1 MSTSIKLIIS
11 ALLLTSGAADSLRGH
26 EAAKSMSE
34 HEHMKKDAFPALTFD
49 LVEAAPLAAPALV
62 EEEEAL
68 DLEMNID
75 GERRLFPLL
84 PGTKCP
90 SGHKCRTR
98 AAHTRAA
105 PLMNALNKKFHM
117 NLDLAETNA
126 LNNNLKTL
134 VDSDDYCARR
144 VAMTRA
150 AGLAAGIALT
160 VVGGPAYAA
169 ETKTVMMGTESGQL
183 VFQPAKTKLCK
194 GDSVSWVIV
203 KGGPHNVV
211 FDEDNIPGGTSQ
223 EALSMDGQLGEEG
236 ETFTKQ
242 FDVAGNYGY
251 YCEPHRS
258 AGMVGELVVA

>member
-1 MSTSIKLIIS
+1 MSQK
-11 ALLLTSGAADSLRGH
+11 
-26 EAAKSMSE
+26 KSMKK
-34 HEHMKKDAFPALTFD
+34 HEHMQKDAFPALTFD

-98 AAHTRAA
+98 PAHTRAA

-117 NLDLAETNA
+117 NLDLAEANA
-126 LNNNLKTL
+126 LNNNLKS
-134 VDSDDYCARR
+134 VVESDDYCARR

-150 AGLAAGIALT
+150 AGLAAGLALS
-160 VVGGPAYAA
+160 VVGAPAYAA

-211 FDEDNIPGGTSQ
+211 FDEENIPGGTSQ